1 MNIEA
6 LILGL
11 VSGLRP
17 ATAQAAVIALLKAPA
32 AARTLLAFTLAGFAC
47 SVLIGILVVFVLDG
61 AGGTFGHSR
70 FAAVF
75 DVLVGVAALG
85 FAAGVQRGGLSRRR
99 ERPPNRATS
108 AIATRL
114 QRPSMATAA
123 VAGVA
128 THVPGLIYL
137 AALNSIAADR
147 PGVADAS
154 CRSRSTTRS
163 GSSIPLGAL
172 VLVIRS
178 PATASFYL
186 DRLTAW
192 ARRNQERLVVAL
204 FGVLGLY
211 LTVKGAVEL
220 VT

>member
-32 AARTLLAFTLAGFAC
+32 AARTLLAFTLAGFAS
-47 SVLIGILVVFVLDG
+47 SVLIGIVVFFVLDG

-75 DVLVGVAALG
+75 DVVVGVAALG

-123 VAGVA
+123 AAGVA

-147 PGVADAS
+147 PGVADA
-154 CRSRSTTRS
+154 
-163 GSSIPLGAL
+163 ILQVAIYNALWFVVPLGAL

-178 PATASFYL
+178 PATASLYL
-186 DRLTAW
+186 DRLTGW
-192 ARRNQERLVVAL
+192 ARRNQERLVVVL
-204 FGVLGLY
+204 FGALGLY

-220 VT
+220 MT